1 MLSVA
6 CKDSIRAM
14 IYIAKYGDRNSY
26 LSIHKIAEDLDL
38 SFYFL
43 SKNLQKLVKVGLL
56 ESYRGPNGG
65 VRLAKPPDQIK
76 LLDIIDA
83 IDGTE
88 FFNKCIL
95 GFDTCSD
102 ENPCVIH
109 HKWAEKRNEIYEMFF
124 GTTLSEAVE
133 DIHKFSNIKI

>member
-14 IYIAKYGDRNSY
+14 IYITKYGDKDKFI
-26 LSIHKIAEDLDL
+26 SIHKIAEDLDI

-65 VRLAKPPDQIK
+65 VRLKKSPKDIK
-76 LLDIIDA
+76 LIDIIDA

-88 FFNKCIL
+88 FFSKCIL
-95 GFDTCSD
+95 GFETCSD

-109 HKWAEKRNEIYEMFF
+109 HKWAERRNELYEMFS
-124 GTTLSEAVE
+124 GTTLEEAIR
-133 DIHKFSNIKI
+133 DLHKFTNVKI